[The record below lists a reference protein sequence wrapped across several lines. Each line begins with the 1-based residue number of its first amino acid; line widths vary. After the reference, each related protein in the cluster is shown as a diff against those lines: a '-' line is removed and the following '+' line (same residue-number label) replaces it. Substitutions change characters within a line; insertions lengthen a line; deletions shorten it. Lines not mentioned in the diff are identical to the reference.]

1 MKALLGKLHARLGDF
16 WCHLKLPCASNGEI
30 LSCPIPKE
38 LETIYMTDN
47 QTTVADFIRS
57 RPAASAPY
65 LIAAAL
71 TCRQYK
77 YPVNSCE
84 LHCTARALRYNR
96 AELQIAARAIR
107 YGL

>member
-1 MKALLGKLHARLGDF
+1 M
-16 WCHLKLPCASNGEI
+16 P
-30 LSCPIPKE
+30 PIPKE

-57 RPAASAPY
+57 RPAARAPY
-65 LIAAAL
+65 LIAAASE
-71 TCRQYK
+71 C
-77 YPVNSCE
+77 
-84 LHCTARALRYNR
+84 LRKHLRLNR

>member
-1 MKALLGKLHARLGDF
+1 MT
-16 WCHLKLPCASNGEI
+16 
-30 LSCPIPKE
+30 PIPKE

-57 RPAASAPY
+57 RPAASAPF
-65 LIAAAL
+65 LISAASE
-71 TCRQYK
+71 C
-77 YPVNSCE
+77 
-84 LHCTARALRYNR
+84 LRRRLSLNR

>member
-1 MKALLGKLHARLGDF
+1 M
-16 WCHLKLPCASNGEI
+16 P
-30 LSCPIPKE
+30 PIPKE

-65 LIAAAL
+65 LIAAASE
-71 TCRQYK
+71 C
-77 YPVNSCE
+77 
-84 LHCTARALRYNR
+84 LRKHLRLNR

>member
-1 MKALLGKLHARLGDF
+1 MFTTDK
-16 WCHLKLPCASNGEI
+16 PSTMP
-30 LSCPIPKE
+30 PIPKE

-57 RPAASAPY
+57 RPAASASY

-77 YPVNSCE
+77 YPMNSCE

-107 YGL
+107 YAK

>member
-1 MKALLGKLHARLGDF
+1 MFTTDKL
-16 WCHLKLPCASNGEI
+16 STMQ
-30 LSCPIPKE
+30 PIPKE

-65 LIAAAL
+65 LIATAL

-77 YPVNSCE
+77 YPMNSCE

-96 AELQIAARAIR
+96 AELQIATRTIQYEKQSKSHNLAGSEA
-107 YGL
+107 L

>member
-1 MKALLGKLHARLGDF
+1 MT
-16 WCHLKLPCASNGEI
+16 S
-30 LSCPIPKE
+30 IPEE
-38 LETIYMTDN
+38 LETLYMTDN
-47 QTTVADFIRS
+47 RTTVADFIRS
-57 RPAASAPY
+57 RPAASAPF

-71 TCRQYK
+71 ACRKYK
-77 YPVNSCE
+77 YPMNSCE